1 MATTTN
7 DESSPRSCCAVDI
20 DGGND
25 RDDDEEGWDGVDGD
39 YDERRVVVMLIV
51 VPLTLMTA
59 TNDKSLSCCR
69 RHARC
74 RAIDVDRGNNSN
86 DDKEGWDGGDGNYD
100 ERRVIVM
107 LIVMPLTLMTATNDE
122 LPSCCHCHS
131 RCHAIDIDGG
141 NDSNDNDDEE
151 EWDGGDGDGNYDK
164 QWVIIMLIIVLL
176 TGGERAP

>member
-1 MATTTN
+1 VAGMATTTN

-74 RAIDVDRGNNSN
+74 RAIDVN
-86 DDKEGWDGGDGNYD
+86 
-100 ERRVIVM
+100 
-107 LIVMPLTLMTATNDE
+107 
-122 LPSCCHCHS
+122 
-131 RCHAIDIDGG
+131 GG
-141 NDSNDNDDEE
+141 NDSNDDEE
-151 EWDGGDGDGNYDK
+151 GCDGGDGN
-164 QWVIIMLIIVLL
+164 
-176 TGGERAP
+176 